1 MLPNN
6 IKFVGTNEQTDN
18 TNEYNLLRVLHN
30 INDSR

>member
-18 TNEYNLLRVLHN
+18 INEYNLLRVLHN
-30 INDSR
+30 INDFR